1 MGLQHIDFGSSEDE
15 VTETAVHWLLEAEV
29 KEGIDEVGPVEVSV
43 NTEHLSEDGLADL
56 NEIDGGLTPDQI
68 SQARA
73 KAHDMEQ
80 VVIRAVTARGCSGW
94 DGEFDEFPAP
104 PPPKLQRFCH

>member
-15 VTETAVHWLLEAEV
+15 VTEAAVHWLLEAEV

-56 NEIDGGLTPDQI
+56 NEIDWEPTALANP
-68 SQARA
+68 
-73 KAHDMEQ
+73 
-80 VVIRAVTARGCSGW
+80 VTRSS
-94 DGEFDEFPAP
+94 
-104 PPPKLQRFCH
+104 KL